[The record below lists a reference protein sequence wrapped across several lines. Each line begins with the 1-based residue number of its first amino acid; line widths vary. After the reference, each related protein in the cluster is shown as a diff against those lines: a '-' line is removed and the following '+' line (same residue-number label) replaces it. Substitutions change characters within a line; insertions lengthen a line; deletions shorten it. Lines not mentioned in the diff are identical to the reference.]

1 MALQLQFHHMKWEL
15 DDTRKLSQVE
25 FLQQL
30 IAEYPEIKSVVIG
43 LMKFDTNKLE
53 DDIIEL
59 TKFKVP
65 CPLTHK
71 RAKFIIKLLIFRQ
84 KNILS
89 ILGN

>member
-1 MALQLQFHHMKWEL
+1 MKWEL